1 MKISAQTL
9 SVLKNFSSI
18 NGNILVKQGSTIST
32 ISPLKNILASAQVKE
47 KFSQEFAIYDLSQFL
62 GAISLFEDPEFDFR
76 ENYVVISSGKRSI
89 KYFYA
94 NKNTIIVPPNK
105 EINLPSEDVRFE
117 MTAADISEMLK
128 AASILQLPEV
138 VIESDG
144 TDTRLLATDTK
155 NNSSNSFELS
165 SWAAINN
172 DTFRMVFKAD
182 NMKLIS
188 GDYSVIISS
197 KGLAQFTNKTE
208 SGLLMKLKLKYF
220 IATEA
225 SSNYKSI

>member
-1 MKISAQTL
+1 MKISNQTL
-9 SVLKNFSSI
+9 SILKNFSSI
-18 NGNILVKQGSTIST
+18 NGNILVKQGSSLST
-32 ISPLKNILASAQVKE
+32 ISPLKNILASANVKE
-47 KFSQEFAIYDLSQFL
+47 QFSQEFAIYDLSQFL

-76 ENYVVISSGKRSI
+76 ETYVVISSGKRSI
-89 KYFYA
+89 RYFYA

-105 EINLPSEDVRFE
+105 EITLPSEDMRFN
-117 MTAADISEMLK
+117 MSASDISEMLK
-128 AASILQLPEV
+128 AAAILQLPEV

-144 TDTRLLATDTK
+144 VDTRLLTTDTK
-155 NNSSNSFELS
+155 NSSSNSYELS

-172 DTFRMVFKAD
+172 DEFRMVFKTD

-197 KGLAQFTNKTE
+197 KGLGEFTNE
-208 SGLLMKLKLKYF
+208 ALNLKYF

-225 SSNYKSI
+225 ASNYKSI